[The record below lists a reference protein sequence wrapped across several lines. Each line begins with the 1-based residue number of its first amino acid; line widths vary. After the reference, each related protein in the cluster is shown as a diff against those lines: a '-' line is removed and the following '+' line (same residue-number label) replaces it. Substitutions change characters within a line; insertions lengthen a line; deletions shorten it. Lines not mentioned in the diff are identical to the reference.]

1 MLSLILLCHDL
12 RPAPKAAVSGALL
25 RERAARSL
33 ASLVEA
39 SIAGV
44 IADAML
50 VAAPSPS
57 LSDIAE
63 EAGCHM
69 VEAAEAGAA
78 MKKALAQARQTD
90 VFLLAAG
97 FCVDRGF
104 VDEAADAAAFGGLK
118 TARALKVQ
126 PESLLTRLAPSLAP
140 PVGLLARKQA
150 VAEAGLAE
158 VPRLARLLRAREMA
172 ARARRGA

>member
-1 MLSLILLCHDL
+1 MLSLILLCHA
-12 RPAPKAAVSGALL
+12 PAENTEAFAALT

-44 IADAML
+44 IADATL
-50 VAAPSPS
+50 VAAPAVF
-57 LSDIAE
+57 LADIAD

-69 VEAAEAGAA
+69 IEVRDAAAA
-78 MKKALAQARQTD
+78 VAQALAQARQTD
-90 VFLLAAG
+90 VFLLHAG

-118 TARALKVQ
+118 TARALKAA
-126 PESLLTRLAPSLAP
+126 PEGLLTRLAPSLAR
-140 PVGLLARKQA
+140 PVGLLARKNA
-150 VAEAGLAE
+150 ISEAGGAE
-158 VPRLARLLRAREMA
+158 VARLARLLRAREMVS
-172 ARARRGA
+172 RARRGA

>member
-1 MLSLILLCHDL
+1 MLSLILLCHA
-12 RPAPKAAVSGALL
+12 PAENAEAFAALT

-50 VAAPSPS
+50 VAAPAVS
-57 LSDIAE
+57 LADIAD

-69 VEAAEAGAA
+69 IEAADAA
-78 MKKALAQARQTD
+78 AAVAQALAQARQTD
-90 VFLLAAG
+90 VFLLRAG

-118 TARALKVQ
+118 TARALKAA
-126 PESLLTRLAPSLAP
+126 PEGLLTRLAPSLAR
-140 PVGLLARKQA
+140 PVGLLARKNA
-150 VAEAGLAE
+150 IFEAGGAE
-158 VPRLARLLRAREMA
+158 VARLARLLKAREMVS
-172 ARARRGA
+172 RARRGA